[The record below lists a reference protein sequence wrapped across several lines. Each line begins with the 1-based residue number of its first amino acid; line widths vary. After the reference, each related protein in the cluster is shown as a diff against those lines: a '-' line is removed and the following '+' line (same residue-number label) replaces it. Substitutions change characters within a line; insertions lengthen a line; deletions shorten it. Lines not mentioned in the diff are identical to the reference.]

1 MAFTTTPTADGGVL
15 VEGTDGKGVDGTT
28 VLRSELWNQVVQYRA
43 FKAADEEYNVTVKDF
58 FGPIVKAAEAL
69 EAAKAKPRSYSR
81 VTITEATVGINAE
94 PAYEV
99 ELDPQG
105 TVLRALDEGRD
116 NLLRWVNGEL
126 IVLQA

>member
-15 VEGTDGKGVDGTT
+15 VEGTDSKGVDGTT
-28 VLRSELWNQVVQYRA
+28 VLRSESWTQVQNYLA
-43 FKAADEEYNVTVKDF
+43 FKAADEEYAVTVKDF
-58 FGPIVKAAEAL
+58 FGPLVKAAEAR
-69 EAAKAKPRSYSR
+69 EAALAKPKNYS
-81 VTITEATVGINAE
+81 TITVTEATTGINAE

-99 ELDPQG
+99 ELDAQG
-105 TVLRALDEGRD
+105 TVLRALSEGKD